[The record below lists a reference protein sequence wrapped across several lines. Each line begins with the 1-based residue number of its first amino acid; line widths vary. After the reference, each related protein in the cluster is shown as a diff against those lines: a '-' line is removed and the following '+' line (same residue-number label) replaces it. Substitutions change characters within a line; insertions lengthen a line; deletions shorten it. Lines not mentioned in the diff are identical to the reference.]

1 MSLPGL
7 VGMPELDVCQHFSD
21 KLGPNCP
28 DQDDISVWSNA
39 DGLQPQDLPSMR
51 WPSTRSLPR
60 GLGFRRRE
68 RPIVAAVRR
77 EIESTRRRSSPTDE
91 RGGGESRGCGQT
103 RQHAQGIPVTLRIRT
118 CRICRVDTV
127 FDPSGAHVNSVESD
141 SAVRCKH
148 GELESSRGQVS
159 SLLVRRGIEI
169 PSRLWIE
176 ASDGL
181 TCRSAR
187 GAPPQRP
194 PVVRSLRP
202 ALQPGAQRR
211 IGGVR
216 PAGR

>member
-1 MSLPGL
+1 MTFPYGRMPMVCSLKTSLRCG
-7 VGMPELDVCQHFSD
+7 GRARGRCPEGWAFGGA
-21 KLGPNCP
+21 KG
-28 DQDDISVWSNA
+28 
-39 DGLQPQDLPSMR
+39 
-51 WPSTRSLPR
+51 RSLPR
-60 GLGFRRRE
+60 SGGRSNQR
-68 RPIVAAVRR
+68 AA
-77 EIESTRRRSSPTDE
+77 RSSPTGE

-118 CRICRVDTV
+118 CRICTVDTV